1 MTDTNESQ
9 RQSNQ
14 QWGIQENA
22 SVFNNN
28 QVITGESASIN
39 QQQGTRE
46 TAGLN
51 YSRSLNFDTDYG
63 RSVTHASDVARENN
77 MSPGQFSLLSP
88 KEQQAL
94 SQEYLI
100 KQEANSL
107 KMPTQFLN
115 GDGIKN
121 NKELFVSFDQYK
133 NEIADRYGFDQKAQ
147 ANLDKVGV
155 SQNDVAALNPN
166 LSTPSIVKDAQGT
179 VADRAQELGAKEK
192 DLREGAKKKTDY
204 EQDLE
209 PNSKITR
216 ILQDKLGTFGG
227 GDTPKK

>member
-1 MTDTNESQ
+1 MFSRTELLLGKTNIAKLKKYYICAYCF
-9 RQSNQ
+9 SNIINRNHNKVMII
-14 QWGIQENA
+14 GAKI
-22 SVFNNN
+22 NN
-28 QVITGESASIN
+28 
-39 QQQGTRE
+39 
-46 TAGLN
+46 
-51 YSRSLNFDTDYG
+51 
-63 RSVTHASDVARENN
+63 
-77 MSPGQFSLLSP
+77 
-88 KEQQAL
+88 
-94 SQEYLI
+94 LI
-100 KQEANSL
+100 KEHNITQEILA
-107 KMPTQFLN
+107 
-115 GDGIKN
+115 
-121 NKELFVSFDQYK
+121 
-133 NEIADRYGFDQKAQ
+133 
-147 ANLDKVGV
+147 DKVGV